1 MLRLSGTVCRLCL
14 ASRACVAS
22 LLPAPGPSS
31 QIPAPARSTCS
42 TRPLLLLGLRG
53 GNCSLTIC
61 LALVAFFSAIVALVG
76 SAEAFSAVSVL
87 SQSRVATR
95 ATAAQMYAVTLVTP
109 DGTSS
114 IECADDVYVLDQA
127 EEDGIDL
134 PYSCRAGACSTCAG
148 SVTEG
153 TGDQAD
159 GAFSV
164 RRNAAKAPTEFKRFQ
179 NL

>member
-1 MLRLSGTVCRLCL
+1 MGSVLRRKTKQIVMLRL
-14 ASRACVAS
+14 
-22 LLPAPGPSS
+22 
-31 QIPAPARSTCS
+31 
-42 TRPLLLLGLRG
+42 
-53 GNCSLTIC
+53 
-61 LALVAFFSAIVALVG
+61 SAIVALVG

-148 SVTEG
+148 IVTAG
-153 TGDQAD
+153 SIDQSD
-159 GAFSV
+159 GSFLDDDQMGKGFCLTCVTYATAICSPNWH
-164 RRNAAKAPTEFKRFQ
+164 RLAPQQPLRMLRASPRSRCAALTR
-179 NL
+179 